1 MAKQIM
7 MRFSLG
13 DRRVYWATFKYF
25 LSRYFW
31 DSCVKKK
38 PSKWDNLN
46 QKWNR
51 NRDQKQNRDG
61 DQIERKSR
69 TRNEI
74 GITVDTASS
83 FPKEGSELNVKTG

>member
-25 LSRYFW
+25 YRDILGFLRE
-31 DSCVKKK
+31 KK
-38 PSKWDNLN
+38 PKWDNLN

-51 NRDQKQNRDG
+51 NRDRSKTAMGIRSKGNQGRGTNRYHRG
-61 DQIERKSR
+61 HSVI
-69 TRNEI
+69 
-74 GITVDTASS
+74 